1 MRRAVIDIGTNTILL
16 LVVEPGEDGRPVAIV
31 DLCRFGRLGEGLD
44 ATGRLAPEAVARSL
58 AILADYRRE
67 LDDHGVDTPT
77 VVATQAVREAAN
89 AADLVTPAEAT
100 LRARIEVIPGELEA
114 KLAFAA
120 VAVTFPDLARAPYLV
135 VDVGGGSTEVISTDG
150 RRVLFAVSLPIG
162 AVRLAERHLKHD
174 PPTPHDA
181 ATLVADINHHLAA
194 LALPRHVPVVGT
206 AGTATTLATVELALD
221 AYDPA
226 AVTGVRIS
234 RERVAG
240 ILARLLTMTA
250 AERRAMPGMVVER
263 ADVLPAGVAILSGIL
278 ARVQAPV
285 LITCD
290 RGVRWG
296 VIAKDGLIA

>member
-1 MRRAVIDIGTNTILL
+1 VSRRAVIDIGTNTILL
-16 LVVEPGEDGRPVAIV
+16 LVVEPDEDGRPVAIV
-31 DLCRFGRLGEGLD
+31 DLCRFGRLGQGLD
-44 ATGRLAPEAVARSL
+44 ATGRLAPEAIARSL

-162 AVRLAERHLKHD
+162 AVRLAERHLRHD

-206 AGTATTLATVELALD
+206 AGTATTLATIELALD

-234 RERVAG
+234 RERVAA

-296 VIAKDGLIA
+296 VIAQG